1 MYFVVLIILGTYF
14 ALKLILAVIILAF
27 KKMQRIKEME
37 EEVKFKQLQEKKKK
51 RVVEALQ
58 TIS

>member
-51 RVVEALQ
+51 RVVEAL
-58 TIS
+58 